1 MLGPSISSSH
11 KDLSMISLA
20 GGIFS
25 RARSRC
31 GHGRGE
37 AANMAVSRHPTQR
50 LIDQHPSTRQ
60 EEATLREHWFMRTIL
75 RLQIKKSISSPWARS
90 RYPKQGVHVSH
101 RVIGTLLFHFAE
113 THWIRRFISTGGKL
127 TPQFVY
133 LNPNVEGSEPEGVI

>member
-1 MLGPSISSSH
+1 MLSLQAPRMLGPSISSSH
-11 KDLSMISLA
+11 KDLPIIYLA

-50 LIDQHPSTRQ
+50 LIDQHPSARQ
-60 EEATLREHWFMRTIL
+60 EEARLREHWFMRTIL

-101 RVIGTLLFHFAE
+101 RI
-113 THWIRRFISTGGKL
+113 IRHTPVSICRDSLDTAVHKYRRQINATICISQ
-127 TPQFVY
+127 P
-133 LNPNVEGSEPEGVI
+133 